1 MGPIRFQD
9 VFRDGSWG
17 AYYSVYLESLAP
29 NDQSQMVKLRLFR
42 WDGGFPMCF
51 STPRGLL
58 LHKAMRCE
66 AGLFASDAVKTAQD
80 LSSNLNSF
88 LVTQW
93 QVICAHTENIWLQ
106 ILVIRWQLFIVWYE
120 HGLHSL
126 SFAGSGGT
134 WGQSVRPMAKVGLVR
149 RRSQATAKTG
159 FRKIPWSYICF
170 LLKKGFMN
178 YWWCGIAYIH
188 WKFKDETTASERSQ
202 KEGIFE
208 YHSLI
213 YNIEYTDLVRST
225 HTYALQRW
233 SKPHWTM
240 N

>member
-1 MGPIRFQD
+1 MQPERTWKCLLISSIFVSLSLSLSIVRHDCTTARILTPMWCTCTKGSTAGITSTIVFWFKIVETSWILSAAPVIICVSYALPGRSTLIRYWQRLHSSQSSAMGPIRFQD
-9 VFRDGSWG
+9 VFSDGSWG

-29 NDQSQMVKLRLFR
+29 NDQSQMVKLWLFR

-106 ILVIRWQLFIVWYE
+106 ILVIRWQL
-120 HGLHSL
+120 L
-126 SFAGSGGT
+126 
-134 WGQSVRPMAKVGLVR
+134 
-149 RRSQATAKTG
+149 
-159 FRKIPWSYICF
+159 
-170 LLKKGFMN
+170 
-178 YWWCGIAYIH
+178 
-188 WKFKDETTASERSQ
+188 
-202 KEGIFE
+202 
-208 YHSLI
+208 
-213 YNIEYTDLVRST
+213 YNILIWTRPAFVEFCRIRWYVR
-225 HTYALQRW
+225 AKR
-233 SKPHWTM
+233 
-240 N
+240 

>member
-1 MGPIRFQD
+1 MGPTRFQD
-9 VFRDGSWG
+9 VFSGGSWG

-29 NDQSQMVKLRLFR
+29 NNQSQMVKLWLFR

-106 ILVIRWQLFIVWYE
+106 ILVIRWQLLIFWYE

-149 RRSQATAKTG
+149 KRSQATRKAG
-159 FRKIPWSYICF
+159 FRKIPCYMFSSEKKVLWIIGGVALLTF
-170 LLKKGFMN
+170 IENLKMKPPLLKGLKKK
-178 YWWCGIAYIH
+178 AY
-188 WKFKDETTASERSQ
+188 
-202 KEGIFE
+202 
-208 YHSLI
+208 L
-213 YNIEYTDLVRST
+213 N
-225 HTYALQRW
+225 
-233 SKPHWTM
+233 TM
-240 N
+240 V